1 MPEDDP
7 YVFWDFLV
15 QEVKSESFRDYN
27 QQQQIVLLGLID
39 TYKQQI
45 ELREQQQM
53 KMMMMM
59 GQQGG
64 GLPQGQAPGGQGG
77 GQ

>member
-7 YVFWDFLV
+7 YVFSDFLI

-27 QQQQIVLLGLID
+27 FQQQQILLKLID
-39 TYKQQI
+39 LYKQQI

-53 KMMMMM
+53 KLMMMT
-59 GQQGG
+59 GQI
-64 GLPQGQAPGGQGG
+64 PGGENANQ
-77 GQ
+77 